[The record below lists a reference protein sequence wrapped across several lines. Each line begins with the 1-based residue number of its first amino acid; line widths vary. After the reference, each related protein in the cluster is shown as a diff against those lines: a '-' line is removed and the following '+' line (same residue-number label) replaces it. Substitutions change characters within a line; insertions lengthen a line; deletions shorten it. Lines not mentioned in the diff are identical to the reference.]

1 MAKQMATPEV
11 VTETTAPEVETGF
24 APPEYETTAPIGMT
38 KDVTVYVVKTDKA
51 SINFPTKAKSKA
63 AHEALQMFG
72 IASTIETVKKKIAI

>member
-1 MAKQMATPEV
+1 MAKQEATPEV
-11 VTETTAPEVETGF
+11 VTETTAPEVTE
-24 APPEYETTAPIGMT
+24 APEGMT
-38 KDVTVYVVKTDKA
+38 KNVTVYVVKADEV